1 LFFRSQGIQKPNPRR
16 MFFRQLSAVIH
27 NLQAHDHRILLMLDA
42 NSDLATDYAFTE
54 FVSQCD
60 LHDLHKNNP
69 PSSTYIGSSHRRI
82 DYILGCGK
90 LITSRYRSGSLSYFE
105 GPQSDHQG
113 LFVDL
118 KIPYLASSL
127 CVQPLTH
134 ASQRF
139 LHTGNPELVS
149 SYLKSV
155 REYYSAHRMED
166 RINDLFHDTQ
176 QWTRVTF

>member
-1 LFFRSQGIQKPNPRR
+1 
-16 MFFRQLSAVIH
+16 MQLSTISKRLIIEFCLCWMQIQIWLPITLSPNSFRNVIF
-27 NLQAHDHRILLMLDA
+27 M
-42 NSDLATDYAFTE
+42 
-54 FVSQCD
+54 
-60 LHDLHKNNP
+60 
-69 PSSTYIGSSHRRI
+69 TYIRTTRPHRHTLVHHTEELITSR
-82 DYILGCGK
+82 LGCGK

-105 GPQSDHQG
+105 GPQSDHRG

-118 KIPYLASSL
+118 EIPYLTSSL
-127 CVQPLTH
+127 RVQPLTH

-166 RINDLFHDTQ
+166 TRINDLFHDTQ